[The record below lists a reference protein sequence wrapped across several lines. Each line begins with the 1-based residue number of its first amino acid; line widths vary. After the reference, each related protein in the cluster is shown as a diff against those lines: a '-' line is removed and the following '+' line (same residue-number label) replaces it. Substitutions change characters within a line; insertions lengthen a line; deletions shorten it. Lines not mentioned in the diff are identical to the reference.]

1 MKLKIGKKI
10 IIKEK
15 SKQALDNA
23 VYRFILE
30 NPDIEF
36 EHVLVLK
43 RNIFGQAKWILKI
56 EIAKI

>member
-1 MKLKIGKKI
+1 MKLKIGRKI

-15 SKQALDNA
+15 SKQALDNT

-30 NPDIEF
+30 NPAIEF
-36 EHVLVLK
+36 EHELMLK

-56 EIAKI
+56 EITKI